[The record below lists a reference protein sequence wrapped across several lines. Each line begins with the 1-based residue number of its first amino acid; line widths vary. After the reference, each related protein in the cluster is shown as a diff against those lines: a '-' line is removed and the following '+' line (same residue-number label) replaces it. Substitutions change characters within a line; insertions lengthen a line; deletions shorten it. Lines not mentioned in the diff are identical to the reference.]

1 MDAGHTDA
9 PAPPAPGTP
18 AYCRSIDVEGDGCVV
33 VTKNTAADCYACMH
47 PTSTQGMDTGASSIA
62 ISVALLL
69 GYLVACVKMWAFD

>member
-1 MDAGHTDA
+1 M
-9 PAPPAPGTP
+9 
-18 AYCRSIDVEGDGCVV
+18 

-47 PTSTQGMDTGASSIA
+47 PTQTQGMDTGASSIA